1 MIDSS
6 GLRFHYTK
14 QLRKYE
20 SGILMVGANVNWAM
34 VIPPRQKDWE
44 INGFCSPDCTQKVLH
59 LPIFAFQCSK
69 DLACPTNL

>member
-1 MIDSS
+1 
-6 GLRFHYTK
+6 
-14 QLRKYE
+14 
-20 SGILMVGANVNWAM
+20 MVGANVNWAM

-59 LPIFAFQCSK
+59 LPIFAFQWSK

>member
-20 SGILMVGANVNWAM
+20 SGVLMVGANVNWAM

-44 INGFCSPDCTQKVLH
+44 IKGFCSPDCTQKVS
-59 LPIFAFQCSK
+59 PSTDICFSMQ
-69 DLACPTNL
+69 